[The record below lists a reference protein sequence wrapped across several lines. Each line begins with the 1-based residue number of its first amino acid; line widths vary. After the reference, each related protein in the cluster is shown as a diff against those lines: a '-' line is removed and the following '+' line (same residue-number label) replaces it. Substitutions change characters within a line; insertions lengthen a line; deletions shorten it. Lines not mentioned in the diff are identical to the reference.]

1 MEQVLVF
8 SVGSHRGAIPL
19 ADVDAV
25 IRMARFEP
33 VPQLPAGIAGLID
46 HHKKPLAVISAGA
59 FFDLPI
65 KNPQSSDMLI
75 ILRSMDRLMALW
87 VDALCGIE
95 EMSFETGDTLS
106 PTKSRWPTSIILDS
120 GIRLFLHPAEEIA
133 ARLPPVDDLNSL
145 FREAIAVS
153 GETPRQEISP
163 PSVHDRIL
171 EERACIL
178 ARPDESSDDN
188 QSIEVLRFSIS
199 YQEFAIEMHHIKEVV
214 LTGTITPVPGT
225 PAYIAGICVIRGE
238 IISLVDLRA
247 LLPIH
252 HTGITDLNRVI
263 VLSGN
268 NLMFGVLADQ
278 ITGIG
283 NLDLNRLCSAPGEG
297 EPDFMNFIKGIHEGA
312 LSLLDTESL
321 LGDPRMVIDES

>member
-1 MEQVLVF
+1 MEQMLVF
-8 SVGSHRGAIPL
+8 QVGSHRGAIPL
-19 ADVDAV
+19 ADADAV
-25 IRMARFEP
+25 IRMARFVP
-33 VPQLPAGIAGLID
+33 VPRLPSRVAGLID

-59 FFDLPI
+59 FFDQPI
-65 KNPQSSDMLI
+65 KDPQSSDMLI

-87 VDALCGIE
+87 VDALLGIE
-95 EMSFETGDTLS
+95 EMSFETGDTPSL
-106 PTKSRWPTSIILDS
+106 TKPLWPTSIILDS
-120 GIRLFLHPAEEIA
+120 GIRLFQYPAEEIA

-145 FREAIAVS
+145 FREAIAGS
-153 GETPRQEISP
+153 GATSPQEI
-163 PSVHDRIL
+163 PSLSDHNRIL
-171 EERACIL
+171 EERARTL
-178 ARPDESSDDN
+178 ARPEESSDNN

-199 YQEFAIEMHHIKEVV
+199 HREFAIEMHHIKEVV
-214 LTGTITPVPGT
+214 LTGKITPVPGT
-225 PAYIAGICVIRGE
+225 PGYIAGICVIRGE

-268 NLMFGVLADQ
+268 NLMFGILADQ

-283 NLDLNRLCSAPGEG
+283 NLDLNRLSPSPSDAGPG
-297 EPDFMNFIKGIHEGA
+297 FMNFIKGIHEGA

-321 LGDPRMVIDES
+321 LKDPRMVIDES

>member
-8 SVGSHRGAIPL
+8 QVGSHRGAIPL
-19 ADVDAV
+19 ADADAV
-25 IRMARFEP
+25 IRMAQFVP
-33 VPQLPAGIAGLID
+33 VPRLPSRVAGLID

-59 FFDLPI
+59 FFDQPL

-87 VDALCGIE
+87 VDALLGIE
-95 EMSFETGDTLS
+95 EMSCETGDTS
-106 PTKSRWPTSIILDS
+106 SRTKPLWPTSIILDS
-120 GIRLFLHPAEEIA
+120 GIRLFQYPAEEIA

-145 FREAIAVS
+145 FREAIAGS
-153 GETPRQEISP
+153 DATSPQEISS
-163 PSVHDRIL
+163 PSNHNRIL
-171 EERACIL
+171 EERARIL
-178 ARPDESSDDN
+178 AWPEESSDDN

-199 YQEFAIEMHHIKEVV
+199 HREFAIEMHHIKEVV
-214 LTGTITPVPGT
+214 LTGKITPVPGT
-225 PAYIAGICVIRGE
+225 PGYIAGICVIRGE

-268 NLMFGVLADQ
+268 NLMFGILADQ

-283 NLDLNRLCSAPGEG
+283 NLDLNRLSPAPGEAG
-297 EPDFMNFIKGIHEGA
+297 PGFMNFIKGIHEGA

-321 LGDPRMVIDES
+321 LKDPRMVIDES